1 MMRKTALMLA
11 AVAALAACG
20 QRTDTQ
26 PATNLAE
33 NRVAGAQHP
42 SFCFFKDEETK
53 GWAAKRAANGDVAV
67 SGKAHVKDSRY
78 VATLDSP
85 EVSGTTA
92 KLWLSINPNSG
103 AYGAADDWWDVSST
117 ISGSAAVSDVTVM
130 CGPKPIAQL
139 KLPAEAA
146 R

>member
-1 MMRKTALMLA
+1 MRNTVLTLA
-11 AVAALAACG
+11 GIAALCACG
-20 QRTDTQ
+20 KKTDTQ
-26 PATNLAE
+26 PPTNVAE
-33 NRVAGAQHP
+33 KRVAGAQHP

-78 VATLDSP
+78 VATLGSP
-85 EVSGTTA
+85 EVAGTTA

-103 AYGAADDWWDVSST
+103 TYGAADDWWDVSST
-117 ISGSAAVSDVTVM
+117 IPGSAAASDVTVM